1 MNGHG
6 FTDRHP
12 RGVEEGVRAS
22 ATRRVIRR
30 KYDKCARIRRGFKL
44 CFFAGVVLLV
54 SLSEFPTSVDRRGLR
69 RHRRRDRCFRA
80 LTVRFGLF
88 LGYFSVLFGS
98 GPARPWQQ
106 HTYPWYCVRG
116 LCGGA

>member
-6 FTDRHP
+6 FTDHLT
-12 RGVEEGVRAS
+12 RGAEDGVRA
-22 ATRRVIRR
+22 ARRVIRR